1 MFSEVCVHHG
11 MKNVKHGGWSHH
23 AHGECAMLLIR
34 VDVEVDVLPFVIF
47 LFYNLKKSIK
57 ITELF

>member
-34 VDVEVDVLPFVIF
+34 VDVEVDVLPFVNF
-47 LFYNLKKSIK
+47 FVL
-57 ITELF
+57 